1 MKLKKPSKKAM
12 KWIKILLVW
21 TVVSLVLQL
30 GCYAALNQQVAKVLN
45 PDLPSTQ
52 TVVQTLNATIPDTGI
67 ENVQLSY
74 EKDYLAYTVN
84 DTLKVLNLKTS
95 KVVFE
100 KASPS
105 ADANAL
111 GVLAYQWLPDRNTLI
126 YFYGKKN
133 PTPTTTTTVT
143 VPVESTSSNS
153 STSQNFGS
161 EDPNSKKNNSQPK
174 QETRTKTIYHNQRL
188 VDLYTLTFPESDDPT
203 PPEDRYNLT
212 LEENLFPDGAKI
224 KQMVIST
231 FTNLIYLSLNSDN
244 GMKLLEIDVMKDSYT
259 LNKSGETIGNM
270 VASDRHGTLYIESK
284 TDGQRKFLALW
295 DNDNSSGE
303 REFHRQT
310 VMEDGTDNI
319 LLGDREGKLYIG
331 EIKGNQLVKIKQ
343 AEESSDHNPLEF
355 TTFWEG
361 QIPYDMDAQVL
372 IGERGQVIMYN
383 QKSAYIIENKQEKEV
398 SLSGDENFISPDGL
412 QLAEFTHQSGSIA
425 VKLSPLDK
433 DKNVVK
439 K

>member
-1 MKLKKPSKKAM
+1 
-12 KWIKILLVW
+12 
-21 TVVSLVLQL
+21 
-30 GCYAALNQQVAKVLN
+30 
-45 PDLPSTQ
+45 
-52 TVVQTLNATIPDTGI
+52 
-67 ENVQLSY
+67 
-74 EKDYLAYTVN
+74 
-84 DTLKVLNLKTS
+84 
-95 KVVFE
+95 
-100 KASPS
+100 
-105 ADANAL
+105 
-111 GVLAYQWLPDRNTLI
+111 
-126 YFYGKKN
+126 
-133 PTPTTTTTVT
+133 
-143 VPVESTSSNS
+143 
-153 STSQNFGS
+153 
-161 EDPNSKKNNSQPK
+161 
-174 QETRTKTIYHNQRL
+174 
-188 VDLYTLTFPESDDPT
+188 
-203 PPEDRYNLT
+203 
-212 LEENLFPDGAKI
+212 
-224 KQMVIST
+224 MVIST

-439 K
+439 NKQTGRKKGFVPTIGDKTLLLFRNHLLRRQFFQLVFQPVQSRLQLFDLLQDAVDLRLIGIIIPCADILLRRTGFCPQGREFGHSAAEHLFQSGAQIIGHHQFVVISQNDLFHFRNAAAFVRLQINRLNVEKCSFDGQDQQIAADDA